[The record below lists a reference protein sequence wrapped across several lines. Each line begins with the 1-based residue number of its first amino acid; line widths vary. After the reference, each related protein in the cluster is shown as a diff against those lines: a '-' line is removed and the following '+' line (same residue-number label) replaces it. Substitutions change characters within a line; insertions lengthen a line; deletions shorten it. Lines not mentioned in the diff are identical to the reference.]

1 MGIGATGRG
10 FRWILSAQAVDVV
23 PSFGTAVIGF
33 KIAVPE
39 GPFGR
44 DAIHMNY
51 LFKIPF
57 P

>member
-1 MGIGATGRG
+1 MGIRATGRG
-10 FRWILSAQAVDVV
+10 FRGILSAQAVDVV
-23 PSFGTAVIGF
+23 PSFGTAVIRF
-33 KIAVPE
+33 KITVPE